1 MNKIQIS
8 PGTFEK
14 HNELIRINT
23 IREML
28 EMFNK
33 TSLTKSEYSRIF
45 KISRPT
51 LNKLIKNDT
60 IKLTPEKKII
70 ITAESLPIG
79 KQSEEGRSRIQAQR
93 E

>member
-8 PGTFEK
+8 PEAYNKIIEQTQIK
-14 HNELIRINT
+14 AINEV
-23 IREML
+23 L
-28 EMFNK
+28 EFLKMDSMSVSVYSKIFNQ
-33 TSLTKSEYSRIF
+33 
-45 KISRPT
+45 SRPT
-51 LNKLIKNDT
+51 VYKQIKNGT
-60 IKLTPEKKII
+60 LKLNQDKKII